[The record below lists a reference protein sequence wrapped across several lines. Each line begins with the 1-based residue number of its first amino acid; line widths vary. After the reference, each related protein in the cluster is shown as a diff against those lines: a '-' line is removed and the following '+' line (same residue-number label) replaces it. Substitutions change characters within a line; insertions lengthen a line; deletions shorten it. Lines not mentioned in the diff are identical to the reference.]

1 MAILTLPVNEI
12 VAAYK
17 AGKTLHE
24 IATVYGCSDWAI
36 KHRLLQAG
44 ENLRRTGPARTYAL
58 NESFF
63 EDIQTEQQ
71 AYWLGFLLA
80 DARVAKSAGGNW
92 ICRTDLGATDRGHL
106 EKLQCDVAT
115 DAPIHT
121 GHDGKSVY
129 LDLCSARLCRSLV
142 LLECG
147 PDKTSKHSTPI
158 VPAVLQHHF
167 YRGFSDGDG
176 SIYACPASH
185 SWKFDVLGSPLFIT
199 ELQRWL
205 VQHAGVGYTKL
216 STPNN
221 SPVSLSVRY
230 TGGKQVERI
239 CRTLY
244 ANATV
249 YLQRKFDSVQRLY
262 ARNKVPGGAAGTRS
276 RHIVEDCTNAI

>member
-1 MAILTLPVNEI
+1 MANLALPVNEI
-12 VAAYK
+12 IAAYG

-24 IATVYGCSDWAI
+24 IATVYGCSDWTI

-80 DARVAKSAGGNW
+80 DSRVAKTVAGNW
-92 ICRTDLGATDRGHL
+92 ICRTDLATVDTQHL
-106 EKLQCDVAT
+106 EKLRIAVGT
-115 DAPIHT
+115 DAPIKS
-121 GHDGKSVY
+121 GHDGESVY
-129 LDLCSARLCRSLV
+129 LDLCSVQLCRALV
-142 LLECG
+142 SLECG
-147 PDKTSKHSTPI
+147 PDKTSKHGTPAI
-158 VPAVLQHHF
+158 PDVLQRHF

-176 SIYACPASH
+176 SIYPCPTNH
-185 SWKFDVLGSPLFIT
+185 TWRFDALGSPLFIT
-199 ELQRWL
+199 EMQHWL
-205 VQHAGVGYTKL
+205 VRHAGVGYTKL
-216 STPNN
+216 IIPNN

-230 TGGKQVERI
+230 TGGNQVERI
-239 CRTLY
+239 CRELY

-262 ARNKVPGGAAGTRS
+262 SRNKVPGGAAGTRS
-276 RHIVEDCTNAI
+276 RHIVEDCTSAI